1 MQPASQQTTDASP
14 TRNAAPNPA
23 AGAAARNSAADAS
36 SRNHAGQPR
45 RDAAPE
51 FAGFPRDAAYIPT
64 PAPLFGPLLEQI
76 DDIAELKVTL
86 RGLWLLQQRRTG
98 PRVIPLEE
106 FLADRTLLR
115 GLAGD
120 GRDAAAEIRRGLRL
134 AVRRGTWLLY
144 RGSGNGNGDD
154 VGTAFALNN
163 EAGRRA
169 IAKLRESGGPPPPA
183 PEDAP
188 GEPPQLDGR
197 PNIFALYEDNIG
209 LLTPILA
216 EELQEAESR
225 YPRRW
230 IQDAFAIAAADNR
243 RNWRYIAAIL
253 RRWAAQGK
261 DGWDGEDQDYG
272 KSGGHPA
279 AARRQKFVA
288 DYQRRWG
295 PSSGTSGGTGG
306 GSGG

>member
-1 MQPASQQTTDASP
+1 MQPASHPAASAP
-14 TRNAAPNPA
+14 ARNAAPNPA
-23 AGAAARNSAADAS
+23 ADATARNVARNAA
-36 SRNHAGQPR
+36 GEPR
-45 RDAAPE
+45 RATAPE
-51 FAGFPRDAAYIPT
+51 FAGFPRDAAYIPA

-86 RGLWLLQQRRTG
+86 RGLWLLQQRRSG
-98 PRVIPLEE
+98 PRIIPLAE

-120 GRDAAAEIRRGLRL
+120 GLDAAAEIRRGLRL

-154 VGTAFALNN
+154 GGTAFALNN

-169 IAKLRESGGPPPPA
+169 IARLREAGGPPPYA

-188 GEPPQLDGR
+188 GEPPELDGR

-230 IQDAFAIAAADNR
+230 IQDAFAIAAADNK

-261 DGWDGEDQDYG
+261 DGWDGEEQDYG

-295 PSSGTSGGTGG
+295 QSPGTGTGG
-306 GSGG
+306 

>member
-1 MQPASQQTTDASP
+1 MQPASQPATGAP
-14 TRNAAPNPA
+14 ARNAAPNPA
-23 AGAAARNSAADAS
+23 ADAAA
-36 SRNHAGQPR
+36 QPR
-45 RDAAPE
+45 RAAAPE

-76 DDIAELKVTL
+76 DDLSELKVTL
-86 RGLWLLQQRRTG
+86 RGLWLLQQRRSG
-98 PRVIPLEE
+98 PRVIPLAE

-120 GRDAAAEIRRGLRL
+120 GVDAAGEIRRGLRL

-144 RGSGNGNGDD
+144 RGGGNGDD
-154 VGTAFALNN
+154 GGTAFALNN

-169 IAKLRESGGPPPPA
+169 LAKLRESGGPPPPA

-188 GEPPQLDGR
+188 GEPPALDGR

-230 IQDAFAIAAADNR
+230 IQDAFAIAAADNK

-261 DGWDGEDQDYG
+261 DGWDGEEQDYG

-295 PSSGTSGGTGG
+295 QSPGTGTGG
-306 GSGG
+306 

>member
-1 MQPASQQTTDASP
+1 MQPASHPAAGAP
-14 TRNAAPNPA
+14 TRNAAPHPA
-23 AGAAARNSAADAS
+23 SGDAA
-36 SRNHAGQPR
+36 QPR
-45 RDAAPE
+45 RAAAPE

-76 DDIAELKVTL
+76 DDLAELKVTL
-86 RGLWLLQQRRTG
+86 RGLWLLQQRRRE
-98 PRVIPLEE
+98 PRIIPLTE
-106 FLADRTLLR
+106 FLSDRTLLR

-120 GRDAAAEIRRGLRL
+120 GLDAASEIRRGLRL

-144 RGSGNGNGDD
+144 RGNNGGGGNG
-154 VGTAFALNN
+154 GTAFALNN

-169 IAKLRESGGPPPPA
+169 LAKLRESGGPPPPA

-188 GEPPQLDGR
+188 GEPPELDGR

-230 IQDAFAIAAADNR
+230 IQDAFAIAAADNK

-261 DGWDGEDQDYG
+261 DGWDGEEQDYG

-295 PSSGTSGGTGG
+295 QSPGTGTGG
-306 GSGG
+306 

>member
-1 MQPASQQTTDASP
+1 MLPASQPTTDAAP

-23 AGAAARNSAADAS
+23 AGDVARNSAAGAS
-36 SRNHAGQPR
+36 VRNAAGQPR
-45 RDAAPE
+45 RAAAPE

-86 RGLWLLQQRRTG
+86 RGLWLLQQRRSG
-98 PRVIPLEE
+98 PRVIPLTE
-106 FLADRTLLR
+106 FLTDRTLLR
-115 GLAGD
+115 GLSGD
-120 GRDAAAEIRRGLRL
+120 GLDAAAEIRRGLRL

-144 RGSGNGNGDD
+144 RGSGGNGDD
-154 VGTAFALNN
+154 GGTALALNN

-169 IAKLRESGGPPPPA
+169 LAKLRESGAPPPPA

-230 IQDAFAIAAADNR
+230 IQDAFAIAAADNK

-295 PSSGTSGGTGG
+295 PSPGNSRGTSGGTGG
-306 GSGG
+306 

>member
-1 MQPASQQTTDASP
+1 M
-14 TRNAAPNPA
+14 
-23 AGAAARNSAADAS
+23 
-36 SRNHAGQPR
+36 
-45 RDAAPE
+45 
-51 FAGFPRDAAYIPT
+51 
-64 PAPLFGPLLEQI
+64 
-76 DDIAELKVTL
+76 
-86 RGLWLLQQRRTG
+86 QQRRRE
-98 PRVIPLEE
+98 PRVIPLAE

-120 GRDAAAEIRRGLRL
+120 GLDAAAEIRRGLRL

-144 RGSGNGNGDD
+144 RGNNSGGKGNGDD
-154 VGTAFALNN
+154 GGTAFALNN

-169 IAKLRESGGPPPPA
+169 LAKLRESGGPPPPA

-188 GEPPQLDGR
+188 GEPPELDGR

-230 IQDAFAIAAADNR
+230 IQDAFAIAAADNK

-261 DGWDGEDQDYG
+261 DGWDGEEQDYG

-295 PSSGTSGGTGG
+295 QSPPAGGGTSRGTGG
-306 GSGG
+306 

>member
-1 MQPASQQTTDASP
+1 MPPASKPPPAAPARQAAAALHPADDAACHAAP
-14 TRNAAPNPA
+14 RPADDDAARNAARRDEAPEFGGFA
-23 AGAAARNSAADAS
+23 
-36 SRNHAGQPR
+36 
-45 RDAAPE
+45 RDAAL
-51 FAGFPRDAAYIPT
+51 IPA
-64 PAPLFGPLLEQI
+64 PAPLFGPLLEEI
-76 DDIAELKVTL
+76 DDLAELKVTL
-86 RGLWLLQQRRTG
+86 RGLWLLHQRRRG
-98 PRVIPLEE
+98 PQVIPLAE

-115 GLAGD
+115 GLAGE
-120 GRDAAAEIRRGLRL
+120 GVDAAGEIRRGLRL

-144 RGSGNGNGDD
+144 RGHGGGSDDSGNGSGI
-154 VGTAFALNN
+154 ALMLNN

-169 IAKLRESGGPPPPA
+169 LARLRESDGLPPPA
-183 PEDAP
+183 PDAAP
-188 GEPPQLDGR
+188 DEPPELGPR

-261 DGWDGEDQDYG
+261 DGRDGEDKDYG

-295 PSSGTSGGTGG
+295 RPPGTGA
-306 GSGG
+306 